1 MDKQNCSCTAG
12 LEKAKPHCFKINY
25 DTAIISNFSAQ
36 AAVCWD
42 LTGAIIQT
50 ILRIS
55 PPCTPLFGEATTA
68 LLAAQ
73 LCLSLRPSHVTFAG
87 DSLTVNLAIN
97 NPTIIQDWRI
107 SSIISDF
114 SATIP
119 ATTSWTTSNINRS
132 ANSFKVP

>member
-1 MDKQNCSCTAG
+1 MDIQNCSCTTG

-25 DTAIISNFSAQ
+25 DTTIISNFSAQ
-36 AAVCWD
+36 AAVCRD
-42 LTGAIIQT
+42 STGAIIQT
-50 ILRIS
+50 ISRIS
-55 PPCTPLFGEATTA
+55 PSCTPLFGEATAA

-73 LCLSLRPSHVTFAG
+73 LCLSLRPSHVTFEG

-97 NPTIIQDWRI
+97 NPTIIQDWR
-107 SSIISDF
+107 ISDF